1 MLTLLLFYLACVGKY
16 YVVDAGYP
24 NRPGY
29 LAPYKGERYHLP
41 EWHRG
46 MEPNTP
52 KEKFNRVH
60 SSIRN
65 VIERSFGLWKMK
77 WQILYKM
84 PKYSMLTQKKIVAA
98 TMVLHNFIRE
108 HSSGD
113 VDFANFD
120 RDPDFVPTIPDR
132 YNKYAVSPH
141 ASDDST
147 SESSFITM
155 DAFRDSTAT
164 SLSLAWN

>member
-1 MLTLLLFYLACVGKY
+1 M
-16 YVVDAGYP
+16 
-24 NRPGY
+24 
-29 LAPYKGERYHLP
+29 
-41 EWHRG
+41 
-46 MEPNTP
+46 
-52 KEKFNRVH
+52 H

-84 PKYSMLTQKKIVAA
+84 PGYSMLTQKKIVAA

-120 RDPDFVPTIPDR
+120 RDPNFVPTIPDR
-132 YNKYAVSPH
+132 YNKYAVSQH
-141 ASDDST
+141 ASDATT
-147 SESSFITM
+147 SESSVVTM
-155 DAFRDSTAT
+155 DTFRDNMAT
-164 SLSLAWN
+164 SLSLAWNV